1 MIILNEDSP
10 VAEQPKDMTIPL
22 RWHQL
27 SMIYAML
34 SAETIGEVEYKIPRN
49 NFCENEPI
57 VVQKCNVGILADKV
71 GAGKTLTVLGLICSQ
86 RIPAQNPIP
95 VPHGFATITNPRPP
109 AKTNLIIVPHNIF
122 TQWVSF
128 TKKTTLKVLGLGNR
142 ESLDCFFD
150 VKYMYQQPQ
159 WNSRAVK
166 CKAKIH
172 QQYARQY
179 LEDQGIKIPDGTK
192 NFWREDT
199 LNEEVT
205 DFIINDHDVIIV
217 SAAIYR
223 QFAFISRGI
232 KWARVFFDEAATVGN
247 NFREYASF
255 YWLITATPRYGICN
269 LAHINIDPHCIT
281 YKNSDS
287 FVDSQMVVPVPQAF
301 VIRTDL
307 DPASKVVT
315 DLVPKD
321 VLDMI
326 NAGNVEGA
334 ATRLN
339 CGLATTDNLIQA
351 FTKSLERNILMA
363 TDNINMLKQHQA
375 MDGRSRAAE
384 IKRLETVCAENES
397 KINDIKERLSSI
409 DSELCFI
416 CACEFENPVFTECCK
431 HVFCF
436 VCFTTS
442 ISGTR
447 GCPYCRQTPKYNLI
461 SNKEPTKKEEVP
473 INEYEAMDKNKAFA
487 TLMDQLHA
495 KDPKAKILVFSS
507 QIEHSYKVCQDQK
520 IKYKYAKFKGS
531 KIYLNNTLE
540 KYSRGEI
547 NILLLDPVHYGS
559 GMNIQMSDYV
569 VLLHRLSE
577 SEEIQGIGRAQR
589 CGRDKPLKIV
599 YMINEIEKPEVK
611 YPAIQIKSI
620 ADTAKIHG

>member
-10 VAEQPKDMTIPL
+10 VAEQPTEMTIPL

-34 SAETIGEVEYKIPRN
+34 SAEAIGEVTYGIARN
-49 NFCENEPI
+49 SFCEDEPI
-57 VVQKCNVGILADKV
+57 VTQKCNAAILADKV

-86 RIPAQNPIP
+86 RIPIQNPIP
-95 VPHGFATITNPRPP
+95 QPNGFAIITNPKPP
-109 AKTNLIIVPHNIF
+109 VKTNLIIVPHNIF
-122 TQWVSF
+122 TQWVAF
-128 TKKTTLKVLGLGNR
+128 TKKTSLKVLGLGNR

-150 VKYMYQQPQ
+150 VRYMYQQPP
-159 WNSRAVK
+159 WNSRATK
-166 CKAKIH
+166 CVAKTH
-172 QQYARQY
+172 QQHAKQY
-179 LEDQGIKIPDGTK
+179 LEDKGIKIPDGTK

-199 LNEEVT
+199 LNREVT

-217 SAAIYR
+217 SASIYR
-223 QFAFISRGI
+223 QFLPISRGI
-232 KWARVFFDEAATVGN
+232 KWARVFFDEAGTIGN
-247 NFREYASF
+247 SFREYASF
-255 YWLITATPRYGICN
+255 YWLITATPRYGMCS
-269 LAHINIDPHCIT
+269 LAHITIEPNFIT

-287 FVDSQMVVPVPQAF
+287 FVDSQMVVPTPQAF
-301 VIRTDL
+301 IIRTGL
-307 DPASKVVT
+307 DPASKMVT

-326 NAGNVEGA
+326 NAGNIEGA

-339 CGLATTDNLIQA
+339 CGVATKDNLIQA

-363 TDNINMLKQHQA
+363 MDNINMLKQHQA

-384 IKRLETVCAENES
+384 IKKLETTCAENES

-416 CACEFENPVFTECCK
+416 CACEFENPAFTECCK

-436 VCFTTS
+436 VCLTTA
-442 ISGTR
+442 ISNTR
-447 GCPYCRQTPKYNLI
+447 KCPYCRQVPKYNLI
-461 SNKEPTKKEEVP
+461 SDKSVAKKEEV
-473 INEYEAMDKNKAFA
+473 INEYETLDKNKAFA

-507 QIEHSYKVCQDQK
+507 QIEHSYKVCQEQK

-540 KYSRGEI
+540 KYSRGEV

-589 CGRDKPLKIV
+589 CGRNKPLKII
-599 YMINEIEKPEVK
+599 YLINDVEEPGVK
-611 YPAIQIKSI
+611 YPATQIKSI
-620 ADTAKIHG
+620 ADTGKILG